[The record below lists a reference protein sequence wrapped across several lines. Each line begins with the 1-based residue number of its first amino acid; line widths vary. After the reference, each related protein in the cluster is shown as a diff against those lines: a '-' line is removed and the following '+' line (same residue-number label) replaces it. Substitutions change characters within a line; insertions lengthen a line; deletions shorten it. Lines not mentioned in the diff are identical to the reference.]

1 VDDKKF
7 TIGILTSGG
16 DSPGMNPCIRA
27 AVRAAAANNA
37 QVIGVMNGY
46 EGLINGEFRPLG
58 ARDVG
63 GILQRGGT
71 ILQTRRSLRFL
82 EKHYQREAIRNMN
95 SAGMDGLI
103 VIGGEG
109 SLKGAHALAEQGVK
123 VIGLPGSI
131 DNDIWGTDT
140 AIGVDTAM
148 NTIMEAVDKLRDA
161 ASSHGRAFLV
171 ETMGRGCGYLA
182 VMAGIVTGAEMILI
196 PEVPVTVEEVAK
208 SVDDAY
214 TRGKTHAIIIVAEGA
229 SVKIAD
235 LAKALNDMDVGFS
248 TRVTILG
255 HIQRGGSPTA
265 YAPRRPGGGG
275 HPGRRDRRDGRRA
288 GTRPRPRSI
297 DRGDQ
302 QNAPGPPGIYP
313 DGPYPGPLTHASLQT
328 CSPWLR
334 QRRARLRPPAGAQI
348 RRPRIGLRHQLHR
361 DRHRH
366 RAARHCRGP
375 GRA

>member
-1 VDDKKF
+1 MDDKKF
-7 TIGILTSGG
+7 TIGLLTSGG
-16 DSPGMNPCIRA
+16 DAPGMNTCIRA
-27 AVRAAAANNA
+27 VVRAAAVSNAN
-37 QVIGVMNGY
+37 VIGVMNGY

-123 VIGLPGSI
+123 VVGLPGSI

-148 NTIMEAVDKLRDA
+148 NTIMDAVDKLRDT

-171 ETMGRGCGYLA
+171 ETMGRGSGYLA
-182 VMAGIVTGAEMILI
+182 VMAGIVGGAEMILI

-208 SVDDAY
+208 AVDDAY
-214 TRGKTHAIIIVAEGA
+214 TRGKSHAIIVIAEGA
-229 SVKIAD
+229 SVKTAD
-235 LAKALNDMDVGFS
+235 LAKALDDMDVGFT

-265 YAPRRPGGGG
+265 YERMLASRLGVKAVEAILTGATDVMVGVQ
-275 HPGRRDRRDGRRA
+275 GRDLALIPLTDVTGK
-288 GTRPRPRSI
+288 TRPVRPEYI
-297 DRGDQ
+297 EM
-302 QNAPGPPGIYP
+302 
-313 DGPYPGPLTHASLQT
+313 
-328 CSPWLR
+328 
-334 QRRARLRPPAGAQI
+334 ARTLSR
-348 RRPRIGLRHQLHR
+348 
-361 DRHRH
+361 
-366 RAARHCRGP
+366 
-375 GRA
+375 